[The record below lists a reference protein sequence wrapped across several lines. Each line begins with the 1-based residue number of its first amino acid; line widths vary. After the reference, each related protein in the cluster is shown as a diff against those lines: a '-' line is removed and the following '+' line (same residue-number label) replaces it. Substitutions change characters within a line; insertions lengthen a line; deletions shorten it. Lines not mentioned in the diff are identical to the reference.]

1 MYGRK
6 PNVGASTST
15 RHNQPGTKEKKM
27 VRSLL
32 ILAIIAGLGIA
43 ACGKKGPPHL
53 PQETEDQA
61 A

>member
-1 MYGRK
+1 
-6 PNVGASTST
+6 
-15 RHNQPGTKEKKM
+15 M
-27 VRSLL
+27 VRPLL